1 VRIHAPDSSSGDSSS
16 GGAARHVDLPPRPHL
31 RRRDFRTVYEAEGI
45 QCLFNEAGRAF
56 LRAEGGI
63 QDASRR
69 HSLAAASGRGAS
81 VQGGGRGD
89 AGGSAGESSDRGG
102 TPSPTL
108 SAPFGPSPAG
118 GPSAPSRGPFQA
130 APDVPPRLPL
140 AGPAGGPSAPSR
152 GPSQAAPDVPPRLP
166 PADSSRPPLASIS
179 VNSQTSGRGTKRTG
193 DPLPPVHRTG
203 RGRISREP
211 WWASG
216 GDYEV
221 T

>member
-1 VRIHAPDSSSGDSSS
+1 VRIHAPDSSGGDSSS

-31 RRRDFRTVYEAEGI
+31 HRRHFRTVYEAEGI

-102 TPSPTL
+102 TPRPTL

-118 GPSAPSRGPFQA
+118 GPSAPSRGPF
-130 APDVPPRLPL
+130 
-140 AGPAGGPSAPSR
+140 
-152 GPSQAAPDVPPRLP
+152 QAAPDVPPRLP

-211 WWASG
+211 RWASG

-221 T
+221 